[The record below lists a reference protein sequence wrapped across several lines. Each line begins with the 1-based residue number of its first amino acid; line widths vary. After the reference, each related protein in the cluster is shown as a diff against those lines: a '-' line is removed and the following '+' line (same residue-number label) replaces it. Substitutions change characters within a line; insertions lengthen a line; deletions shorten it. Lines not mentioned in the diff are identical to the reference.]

1 MIKTEFLQHTM
12 PHQGI
17 IYKVVNAYADN
28 KEDKDDLLQEIWLQ
42 LWLSFPRFKF
52 RSKVSTWMYQVGLN
66 TALTYTKKT
75 ATRDKHLRNLATEP
89 TIDDDK
95 QVQHEQ
101 ERILWEMIRSLP
113 KTEKALILLYIEGI
127 SYREIAEITG
137 ESESN
142 VGVKLNR
149 IKQKMKK
156 NLNTTSDGHA

>member
-1 MIKTEFLQHTM
+1 MGKAEFLQLTM

-17 IYKVVNAYADN
+17 IYKVVNIYADN

-42 LWLSFPRFKF
+42 LWLSYPRFKAAS
-52 RSKVSTWMYQVGLN
+52 RISTWMYQVALN
-66 TALTYTKKT
+66 TALTYTRKS
-75 ATRDKHLRNLATEP
+75 ATRNRHLRTIAAEP
-89 TIDDDK
+89 VIEEDK
-95 QVQHEQ
+95 QVRHEQ

-113 KTEKALILLYIEGI
+113 KAEKALILLYIEGI

-149 IKQKMKK
+149 IKQKMKH
-156 NLNTTSDGHA
+156 NLNTTTKTPQ